1 MKNCILITG
10 AAGFIGFSLARE
22 ILEKNKKTHVYG
34 LDNLSEYYDI
44 KLKKSRL
51 KILKKYPNFFF
62 KNFSICNYKKLYELI
77 NICKFSKII
86 HLAAQAGVRYSF
98 EDPNS
103 YLETNIMGTF
113 NLLETIKNSKPK
125 HLIFSSTS
133 STYGLTNK
141 KSSFTELDNSNFP
154 ISLYAST
161 KKSCEVLIHNYSHN
175 FSIPSTVLRFFTVYG
190 PWGRPDMA
198 LFKFTSA
205 ILNDEPIEVYNSGK
219 LWRDFTFIDDLV
231 KSIIKLSDID
241 PTDNKKI
248 PKDSISKN
256 APYRIVN
263 IGNQRAINLLKFIK
277 VLEKITSKKAKF
289 IYAPMQK
296 GDVPFTLAN
305 SNLLYQLTNYKPTT
319 SVAVGIKKFY
329 DWYVDYY
336 IKKKYEYKK

>member
-1 MKNCILITG
+1 
-10 AAGFIGFSLARE
+10 
-22 ILEKNKKTHVYG
+22 
-34 LDNLSEYYDI
+34 
-44 KLKKSRL
+44 
-51 KILKKYPNFFF
+51 
-62 KNFSICNYKKLYELI
+62 
-77 NICKFSKII
+77 
-86 HLAAQAGVRYSF
+86 
-98 EDPNS
+98 
-103 YLETNIMGTF
+103 
-113 NLLETIKNSKPK
+113 
-125 HLIFSSTS
+125 
-133 STYGLTNK
+133 
-141 KSSFTELDNSNFP
+141 
-154 ISLYAST
+154 
-161 KKSCEVLIHNYSHN
+161 
-175 FSIPSTVLRFFTVYG
+175 
-190 PWGRPDMA
+190 MA

-319 SVAVGIKKFY
+319 SVEVGIKKFY

-336 IKKKYEYKK
+336 IKKKYD